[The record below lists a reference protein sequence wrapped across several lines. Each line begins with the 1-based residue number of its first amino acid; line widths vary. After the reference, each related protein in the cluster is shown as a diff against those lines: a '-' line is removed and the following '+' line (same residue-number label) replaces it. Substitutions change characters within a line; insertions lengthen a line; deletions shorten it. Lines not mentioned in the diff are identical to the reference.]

1 LPPTCR
7 ARHKQTQLTLV
18 TRLYIFLPSAVK
30 SSLPTMIP
38 AQASGAGL
46 QQGTAVIG
54 GSGLTGQP

>member
-1 LPPTCR
+1 
-7 ARHKQTQLTLV
+7 
-18 TRLYIFLPSAVK
+18 
-30 SSLPTMIP
+30 MIP